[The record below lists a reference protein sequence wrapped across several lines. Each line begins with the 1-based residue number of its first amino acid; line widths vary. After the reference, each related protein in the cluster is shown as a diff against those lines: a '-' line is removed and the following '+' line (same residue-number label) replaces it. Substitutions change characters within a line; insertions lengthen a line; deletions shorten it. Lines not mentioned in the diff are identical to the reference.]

1 MSNSSIIF
9 SGSANPTLAKNIA
22 NSLGEKLGDIT
33 VSQFSDDETH
43 VVINESI
50 RGKDVYII
58 QPTCTP
64 CNHNL
69 MELLIMIDAAK
80 RSGPKSITAVIPYF
94 GYARQDRKV
103 GFSRVPI
110 TSALAANLLEAA
122 GVNVVLTMDLH
133 AQQIHGFFGN
143 QIIDIT
149 AKSLFIQDIENR
161 FDKNILIVSPD
172 VGGVGRARHIA
183 KNLRCGDTDLAIV
196 EKRRPKANESEV
208 MNVIGNVEGRV
219 CIMID
224 DMVDTAGTLCKA
236 AQALLDRGAT
246 EVHSYCTHPVL
257 SGKAIE
263 NLNQSSLYSLTT
275 TDTIPLSQDGK
286 QCSKIRTLSCHKLFA
301 DTIRRLRHND
311 SVSQLYTD

>member
-1 MSNSSIIF
+1 MNQDSVIF
-9 SGSANPTLAKNIA
+9 SGTAHPQLAKQIA
-22 NSLGEKLGDIT
+22 SNLNEQLGNIT

-69 MELLIMIDAAK
+69 MELLIIIDAAK
-80 RSGPKSITAVIPYF
+80 RCGPKTITAVIPYF

-110 TSALAANLLEAA
+110 TSALAANLLESA
-122 GVNVVLTMDLH
+122 GVDLVLTMDLH
-133 AQQIHGFFGN
+133 AQQIHGFFN
-143 QIIDIT
+143 KQIIDIT
-149 AKSLFIQDIENR
+149 AKSLFINDIQKR
-161 FDKNILIVSPD
+161 FNKNILIVSPD

-183 KNLRCGDTDLAIV
+183 KNLHCGDTDLAIV

-208 MNVIGNVEGRV
+208 MNVIGNVEGRI

-224 DMVDTAGTLCKA
+224 DIVDTAGTLCKA
-236 AQALLDRGAT
+236 AQALLDRGAL
-246 EVHSYCTHPVL
+246 EVHAYCTHAVL
-257 SGKAIE
+257 SGNAVSNIE
-263 NLNQSSLYSLTT
+263 NSQLKSLA
-275 TDTIPLSQDGK
+275 
-286 QCSKIRTLSCHKLFA
+286 FA
-301 DTIRRLRHND
+301 DTIPVIYESPKLRHLSSAKLFAETIARLRDND
-311 SVSQLYTD
+311 SVSQMYTD